1 MLNLLPIIWMFLQWL
16 LYARESAVLGRS
28 PFWREASGR
37 ARETCPGWS
46 EDRKAE
52 AYLLCRFSGVTL
64 VTALQQW
71 LQQLPAWS
79 CWGQCPCNKA
89 VHTGFTSWCFCGAA
103 VLPVP
108 FVLGMPCLGS
118 SWVSCLVTPS
128 LRLCMKI
135 ARKSGDLLSHFGRG
149 CWCLG
154 DRHSSYSGVS
164 KGQSAHQLLES
175 LHFWKA
181 VGRRWIRIWLWG
193 PVHSTLVIVHGLWGK
208 GGSVC
213 SEISRDFWS
222 YTDLVFDSLMS
233 CLI

>member
-154 DRHSSYSGVS
+154 DRHSSYSGV
-164 KGQSAHQLLES
+164 QRVS
-175 LHFWKA
+175 LPTSFWKVFTFERLSGEDGLEFGSEAQYIAPWSLCMGYGEREVVFA
-181 VGRRWIRIWLWG
+181 VR
-193 PVHSTLVIVHGLWGK
+193 
-208 GGSVC
+208 
-213 SEISRDFWS
+213 
-222 YTDLVFDSLMS
+222 
-233 CLI
+233 